1 MAGKSKSQKRA
12 EAEIRLFQ
20 EGRGPFVLACETS
33 RLPIVFTDAGDRENC
48 IVYANESMLKLTG
61 NSLEELLGRSFYSLI
76 ADETDAATIIEMK
89 EAFEK
94 GSPVDCEAKCQRKNA
109 RSFWASVYVT
119 PVFDVAGRRVQY
131 FASFIEHRYEEAHS
145 KLIIAELTH
154 RVKNTLATAQAI
166 ITQALGTDADRSTIR
181 KMIESRLTALSRS
194 HDLLARENWKNAGL
208 LEIIND
214 TLEPFHVIDK
224 RKDRIVITGENL
236 QFPPKETLALC
247 LVFHE
252 LATNALKYGA
262 LSNVDGSVHI
272 DWNLVPSSQGLRLK
286 LRWREVGGPPVKAP
300 THQGFGS
307 RVISRGLAYELN
319 GKGNFDYR
327 PDGLVCELDIPAP
340 LQPEAEA

>member
-1 MAGKSKSQKRA
+1 MAKKSKAQKRA

-33 RLPIVFTDAGDRENC
+33 RLPMVFTDAGDRENR

-61 NSLEELLGRSFYSLI
+61 NTLEELLGKSFYSLI
-76 ADETDAATIIEMK
+76 ADETDAATIKEMK

-94 GSPVDCEAKCQRKNA
+94 GAPVDCEAKCQRKGA

-119 PVFDVAGRRVQY
+119 PVFDVGGRRVQY

-166 ITQALGTDADRSTIR
+166 ITQALGTNADRSTIR
-181 KMIESRLTALSRS
+181 KMIESRLSALSRS
-194 HDLLARENWKNAGL
+194 HDLLAREDWRTAGL
-208 LEIIND
+208 LEIINN
-214 TLEPFHVIDK
+214 TLEPFNVIDQ
-224 RKDRIVITGENL
+224 REDRIVVIGENL

-262 LSNVDGSVHI
+262 LSNGDGSVHI
-272 DWNLVPSSQGLRLK
+272 DWKLVPSAQGLRLR
-286 LRWREVGGPPVKAP
+286 LRWREVGGPPVKP
-300 THQGFGS
+300 PSHQGFGS

-319 GKGNFDYR
+319 GTGTFDY
-327 PDGLVCELDIPAP
+327 PPEGLVCEMDIPAP
-340 LQPEAEA
+340 LQPGAEA